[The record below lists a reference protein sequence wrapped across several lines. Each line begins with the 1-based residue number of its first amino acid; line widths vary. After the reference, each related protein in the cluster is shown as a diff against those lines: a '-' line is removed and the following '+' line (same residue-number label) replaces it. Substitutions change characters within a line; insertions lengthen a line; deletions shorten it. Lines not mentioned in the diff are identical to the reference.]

1 MVRIEQIRVLSDDQL
16 AEELEKNRRALMN
29 LRFRSATR
37 QLGNINELRLVKHD
51 VARVMTIIRERQLAG
66 GIT

>member
-1 MVRIEQIRVLSDDQL
+1 MRIEQIRVLSDDQL

-29 LRFRSATR
+29 LRFRVATR
-37 QLGNINELRLVKHD
+37 QLANINELRLVKQD
-51 VARVMTIIRERQLAG
+51 VARMITIIRERQLAG